1 MSPNSK
7 GRMLLNEKAFRDRGS
22 GLFISGELNII
33 KGDNENS
40 KRR

>member
-1 MSPNSK
+1 
-7 GRMLLNEKAFRDRGS
+7 MLHVFIAILIDL
-22 GLFISGELNII
+22 GLFISSELNII